1 MNHIILAVLWSVYC
15 FLHSFFASLTIK
27 QKIKMATG
35 ADFKWYRISYSLFA
49 FLTLIALIIYE
60 WLLPTCYMFP
70 TNNVI
75 KICGSIIGGC
85 GLLLMI
91 ICIQK
96 YFLSLSGIK
105 SFFIESYSNSLLIS
119 GVHKYVRHPL
129 YLGTFAFLWGLYLII
144 PYWSLFISNVVITVY
159 TLYGIK
165 LEEQKLITEFGEQY
179 RKYQEKVPMILP
191 SFKHLNA

>member
-1 MNHIILAVLWSVYC
+1 
-15 FLHSFFASLTIK
+15 
-27 QKIKMATG
+27 MATG